1 MFLKDGGSN
10 IFKTWWEYSRSREY
24 SYLCVEFTNDGY
36 FLHTIV
42 YHLVLSCTMVYYGV
56 LWCTVVYY
64 DVLSCTIMHYFVL
77 SCTMVGV
84 VPSFISFVRLEVCA
98 QRHMSSGRWEC

>member
-1 MFLKDGGSN
+1 VPEVFFPTVLNSNFAVYFHVFKDGGSN

-42 YHLVLSCTMVYYGV
+42 YLR
-56 LWCTVVYY
+56 
-64 DVLSCTIMHYFVL
+64 CTIMHYHALF
-77 SCTMVGV
+77 CTILYNGG
-84 VPSFISFVRLEVCA
+84 SSTFFYFIC
-98 QRHMSSGRWEC
+98 